1 MTSSP
6 PYLGVG
12 VGLRRAFYDE
22 LLASD
27 RQVDWLEVVS
37 ENVMARGGRVRWFL
51 DQHRERRP
59 LIPHGVN
66 LNIGGPDPLDLSYLA
81 GLRTLV
87 ELLDAPFFSDH
98 LCYSR
103 LEGVYLHELL
113 PVPFR
118 EDVADH
124 VVARI
129 AEAQD
134 RVGAPFLLENPS
146 YYAVMPGQ
154 TIPETELLTRIAE
167 GADCGLLLDVNNV
180 YVNAQNHGF
189 DPRDYLLALPLERV
203 GYIHL
208 AGHTEEEPAII
219 DTHAAPVADPVWDL
233 YRWTLEQIGR
243 PVSTLIEWDADI
255 PAVDVVL
262 DEADKARAV
271 LEELYP

>member
-1 MTSSP
+1 M
-6 PYLGVG
+6 GI
-12 VGLRRAFYDE
+12 GLRRAFYGE

-27 RQVDWLEVVS
+27 RQVDWLEVLS
-37 ENVMARGGRVRWFL
+37 ENVMSRGGQVRWFL
-51 DQHRERRP
+51 DQHRARRP

-66 LNIGGPDPLDLSYLA
+66 LNIGGPDALDLEYLA
-81 GLRTLV
+81 ELRGLV

-154 TIPETELLTRIAE
+154 TIPETELLSRIAE
-167 GADCGLLLDVNNV
+167 GANCGLLLDVNNV
-180 YVNAQNHGF
+180 YVNAQNHRF
-189 DPRDYLLALPLERV
+189 DPREYLRALPLERV

-208 AGHTEEEPAII
+208 AGHTQEEEAMI
-219 DTHAAPVADPVWDL
+219 DTHAAPVADPVWEL
-233 YRWTLEQIGR
+233 YRWTLEQAGH
-243 PVSTLIEWDADI
+243 PVSTLIEWDAKI

-262 DEADKARAV
+262 DEADKARAIV
-271 LEELYP
+271 EELYP